1 MTMMG
6 IEVEMAGGSSASL
19 HDTDIG
25 NFLKYRSCRAES
37 VGSCTVEVVPHVIS

>member
-19 HDTDIG
+19 HETDIG
-25 NFLKYRSCRAES
+25 NFLKL
-37 VGSCTVEVVPHVIS
+37 

>member
-19 HDTDIG
+19 HKTDIG
-25 NFLKYRSCRAES
+25 NFLKL
-37 VGSCTVEVVPHVIS
+37 